1 MTTGERRNLDSLRAL
16 ASALAPRPVVLVTTL
31 SADGVLNVAPF
42 SMVMPLSA
50 EPPLLALGISP
61 RGDGGVK
68 ATLRNLLDTGEFVV
82 NTVSQALLESAVAAS
97 LDDGPP
103 PAGRF
108 QTMPSE
114 RVRPPRLV
122 GAVAQLECRLAE
134 VFRPRGSGT
143 RLVTGEVVRI
153 HIGDT
158 LLPDEL
164 GPPAEALTGHLEMEA
179 PGIHR
184 FLVGGSPLRVT
195 AKGSGVADAGRD
207 E

>member
-1 MTTGERRNLDSLRAL
+1 MSTGERRNLDSLRAL
-16 ASALAPRPVVLVTTL
+16 ASALAPRPVVLVSTL

-61 RGDGGVK
+61 PGDGGVK
-68 ATLRNLLDTGEFVV
+68 TTLRNLLDSGEFVV
-82 NTVSQALLESAVAAS
+82 NTASQALLEAAVAAS
-97 LDDGPP
+97 LDHGPP
-103 PAGRF
+103 PPGRF

-114 RVRPPRLV
+114 TVRPPRLV

-134 VFRPRGSGT
+134 VLRPRGSGT
-143 RLVTGEVVRI
+143 RLVIGEVVRI

-158 LLPDEL
+158 LLPTEV

-184 FLVGGSPLRVT
+184 FLVGGRLLRVT
-195 AKGSGVADAGRD
+195 ADAGGVAGARRD

>member
-1 MTTGERRNLDSLRAL
+1 MGEPRNLDSLRLL
-16 ASALAPRPVVLVTTL
+16 AYALAPRPVVLVVTL

-50 EPPLLALGISP
+50 EPPLLSLGIS
-61 RGDGGVK
+61 RRRDGGVK
-68 ATLRNLLDTGEFVV
+68 ATLRNILDTGEFVV
-82 NTVSQALLESAVAAS
+82 NTASQALIEAAVAAS
-97 LDDGPP
+97 LDEGPP

-114 RVRPPRLV
+114 TVRPPRLV

-143 RLVTGEVVRI
+143 RLVIGEVVRL

-158 LLPDEL
+158 LLPNET
-164 GPPAEALTGHLEMEA
+164 GSRAEALPGHLAMEA
-179 PGIHR
+179 PGIHW
-184 FLVGGSPLRVT
+184 FQVGGRLLKVSAQGGP
-195 AKGSGVADAGRD
+195 ADGRRG

>member
-1 MTTGERRNLDSLRAL
+1 MSPGERRNPDSLRVL

-31 SADGVLNVAPF
+31 SADCVLNVAPF
-42 SMVMPLSA
+42 SMVMPLSL

-82 NTVSQALLESAVAAS
+82 NTASQALLESAVAAS

-108 QTMPSE
+108 QTIPSE
-114 RVRPPRLV
+114 TVRPPRLV
-122 GAVAQLECRLAE
+122 GAAAQLECRLAE
-134 VFRPRGSGT
+134 VWRPRGSDT
-143 RLVTGEVVRI
+143 SVVVGEVVRL
-153 HIGDT
+153 HFGDT
-158 LLPDEL
+158 LLPNET
-164 GPPAEALTGHLEMEA
+164 GATAEALPGHLAMEA
-179 PGIHR
+179 PGIHWFR
-184 FLVGGSPLRVT
+184 VGGRLLKVT
-195 AKGSGVADAGRD
+195 AQGGAADVGRD